1 MSATGPP
8 ADTAAAPVGFA
19 LPGVLAIAA
28 GAALGVLERVA
39 EAAFEPILCTEV
51 CGFSAPGLLAG
62 LAARRPGVPLGTA
75 ILPLGSRS
83 DATMAMA
90 ATTIAHIAGAPFLLG
105 VGTSSPQ
112 ITTDWHGAAYDP
124 RLAATRARLDAVR
137 GVLDGGR
144 RGSFRLP
151 VTPGR
156 DVRLL
161 LAALGPRMTALAF
174 EAADGVILNH
184 TPPARVPEAPPD
196 AHVLAFVWVMATDD
210 PTHVRRDL
218 ATYMMAPPY
227 ARHFVRLGFGAV
239 VDGVRALAAD
249 GRLREAPA
257 AVPTEMV
264 DTFSVDL
271 DGLADRCT
279 AYRAAGAVPVII
291 PVTGDDPVGEIDR
304 LLRGGAWTPPARSGS
319 DAAS

>member
-19 LPGVLAIAA
+19 LPGVLAIDA

-210 PTHVRRDL
+210 PTRVRRDL
-218 ATYMMAPPY
+218 ATYMM
-227 ARHFVRLGFGAV
+227 GAA
-239 VDGVRALAAD
+239 VRAPLRPARVRRCGRRGACAGRRRAVAGGAGRRAHGD
-249 GRLREAPA
+249 GRH
-257 AVPTEMV
+257 
-264 DTFSVDL
+264 
-271 DGLADRCT
+271 
-279 AYRAAGAVPVII
+279 
-291 PVTGDDPVGEIDR
+291 
-304 LLRGGAWTPPARSGS
+304 LLRGSRRSRRPLHRLPCGRCRAG
-319 DAAS
+319 DHPGDR